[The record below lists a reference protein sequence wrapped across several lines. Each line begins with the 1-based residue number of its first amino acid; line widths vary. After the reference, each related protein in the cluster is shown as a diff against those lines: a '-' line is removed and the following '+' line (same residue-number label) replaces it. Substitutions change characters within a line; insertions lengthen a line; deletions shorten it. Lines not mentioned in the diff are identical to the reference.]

1 MKGRIRGGVAVAAA
15 ALAMAIPA
23 YGWSGDHGRN
33 HAGARDENSQ
43 GQHTNRG
50 RHCGWYKKARHHG
63 SNSWGRGC
71 PRFQQSGSNVSGSNT
86 SGSNTQGDD
95 ESGSNDDQSGSN
107 AQGDDDGGR
116 DDNGDRGDD

>member
-23 YGWSGDHGRN
+23 YGWSGNHGR
-33 HAGARDENSQ
+33 HHEATKQESSQ

-71 PRFQQSGSNVSGSNT
+71 PRFQQSGGNVSGSNT
-86 SGSNTQGDD
+86 SGSNTGDD

-107 AQGDDDGGR
+107 TQGDDDGGH
-116 DDNGDRGDD
+116 DS